1 MSNPAFPDLLKIGKS
16 KKDPTQDR
24 VSELNQTGVPEPF
37 RVEYYAF
44 VENEDALE
52 TLAHKHFSAKRPNKK
67 REFFS
72 VDCAVA
78 INTIRDLAMRHS
90 SIKFEEVFY
99 VSPEELQAQRLDQ
112 EAKELAKAEA
122 IKAERKRRWDMEA
135 KARQEREEAEKIEA
149 ERQAALTKAESER
162 QAALRISEKKK
173 ARPWIVFHLV
183 GIAASSL
190 WVWSSGEE
198 GDLLFF
204 AIFSS
209 VYLGALLWGIL
220 IGIFLGLASLM
231 KTTFTKAKASY
242 KKAIQ
247 IYRRII
253 TKEQ

>member
-16 KKDPTQDR
+16 KKDPTQNR

-52 TLAHKHFSAKRPNKK
+52 TLAHIYFSAKRPNKK

-72 VDCAVA
+72 IDCAVA
-78 INTIRDLAMRHS
+78 INTIRDLAIRHS

-149 ERQAALTKAESER
+149 DRQEALEIVR
-162 QAALRISEKKK
+162 KKK
-173 ARPWIVFHLV
+173 ARPWVVFHLV
-183 GIAASSL
+183 GIAVFVSFFFFVGDEGFFIFVRACRCSSFRFSHCSRKRCWL
-190 WVWSSGEE
+190 RRRPEPFLTNLITIAHLSLCWCVSNCVDGVR
-198 GDLLFF
+198 LL
-204 AIFSS
+204 
-209 VYLGALLWGIL
+209 
-220 IGIFLGLASLM
+220 
-231 KTTFTKAKASY
+231 
-242 KKAIQ
+242 
-247 IYRRII
+247 
-253 TKEQ
+253 

>member
-99 VSPEELQAQRLDQ
+99 VSPDELQAQRLDQ

-122 IKAERKRRWDMEA
+122 IKTERIRRWDMEA

-149 ERQAALTKAESER
+149 DRQEAEKAKEKRIGR
-162 QAALRISEKKK
+162 QNTWLMG
-173 ARPWIVFHLV
+173 IVFALV
-183 GIAASSL
+183 
-190 WVWSSGEE
+190 W
-198 GDLLFF
+198 
-204 AIFSS
+204 AIFSYYIAS
-209 VYLGALLWGIL
+209 TATIPFERNLFGA
-220 IGIFLGLASLM
+220 IFLGLGPALIPGGICAVL
-231 KTTFTKAKASY
+231 FTWVADTIR
-242 KKAIQ
+242 KKIN
-247 IYRRII
+247 RH
-253 TKEQ
+253 

>member
-1 MSNPAFPDLLKIGKS
+1 MAGFIYIMSNPAFPDLLKIGKS

-99 VSPEELQAQRLDQ
+99 VSPDELQAQRLEQ
-112 EAKELAKAEA
+112 EAKVLAKAEA
-122 IKAERKRRWDMEA
+122 KTVR
-135 KARQEREEAEKIEA
+135 
-149 ERQAALTKAESER
+149 
-162 QAALRISEKKK
+162 KKK
-173 ARPWIVFHLV
+173 AKRWVLFHLAGV
-183 GIAASSL
+183 AIVMLCLWLVIDKDGPWLVSPAVDVLIVTVVIWVSL
-190 WVWSSGEE
+190 LIG
-198 GDLLFF
+198 LL
-204 AIFSS
+204 AIFI
-209 VYLGALLWGIL
+209 VLW
-220 IGIFLGLASLM
+220 
-231 KTTFTKAKASY
+231 TNYRRAKALY
-242 KKAIQ
+242 EKAIQ
-247 IYRRII
+247 TYRRIV
-253 TKEQ
+253 TKKQ